1 MCEGVSGVTLA
12 YLAIAA
18 ASTAVSVNS
27 AQNSRKAA
35 NQQADYQGQ
44 VAANNAITAG
54 YEGDY
59 AREATELKTAQ
70 HRLQVSQMVGK
81 QRGAM
86 SATGIAVDQGS
97 FMDLTLDTVEQG
109 KLDEL
114 AILHEGDKAVWR
126 SNIEGGNFSA
136 QSGMYAASKS
146 SPALAAAPALMSGL
160 SNAGLNYYNTFDK
173 TRIPETPKIDT
184 TKGAWS
190 WT

>member
-18 ASTAVSVNS
+18 AGTAVSVNS
-27 AQNSRKAA
+27 AQNSRKAT
-35 NQQADYQGQ
+35 NQQADYQAE
-44 VAANNAITAG
+44 VAKNNATTAG
-54 YEGDY
+54 YESDY
-59 AREATELKTAQ
+59 ARQATELKTAQ

-81 QRGAM
+81 QRAAM
-86 SATGIAVDQGS
+86 GSTGLAVDQGS

-126 SNIEGGNFSA
+126 ANIEGGNFTA
-136 QSGMYAASKS
+136 QSGMYEASKS
-146 SPALAAAPALMSGL
+146 SPLMAAAPVLMNGASQT
-160 SNAGLNYYNTFDK
+160 GLNYYNMTD
-173 TRIPETPKIDT
+173 RMRVPDTPKIDT
-184 TKGAWS
+184 SKGDWS